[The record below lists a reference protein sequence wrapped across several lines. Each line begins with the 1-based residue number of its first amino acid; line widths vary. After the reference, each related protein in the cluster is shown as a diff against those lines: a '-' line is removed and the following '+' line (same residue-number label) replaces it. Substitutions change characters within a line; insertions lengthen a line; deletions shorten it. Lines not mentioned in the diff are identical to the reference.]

1 MRRRRR
7 SPSRW
12 IPLEQPLQQVEQNIA
27 ELKEL
32 QRTQGLDL
40 SARIED
46 LERRKNQLTKEVF
59 SNLTPWDK
67 VALARHQER
76 PYTLDFV
83 QAICDDFLE
92 LHGDRRYRDDP
103 AVVAGLAF
111 LDGRPVAIAGH
122 QKARTARERQRR
134 NFGMAHPE
142 GYRKALRIM
151 RFAAKLRRPI
161 ITFLDTS
168 GAACL
173 EEAEARGISEA
184 IAVNQREMSL
194 LPVPI
199 VVMVIGE
206 GGSGGAIGLGVGDHI
221 AMLEHA
227 YYSVIAPESCAS
239 ILWRDTQRKAEMAA
253 ALKLTA
259 EDALALGV
267 IDEIIPEPLGGA
279 HRDHAETAARVK
291 HSIVKALDQLATI
304 PADDLVE
311 RRYQKFLNMG
321 REAAERT
328 TSED

>member
-1 MRRRRR
+1 MRKRGR
-7 SPSRW
+7 SLPRW
-12 IPLEQPLQQVEQNIA
+12 IPLEQPLQQLEHNIA

-40 SARIED
+40 SEKIAD
-46 LERRKNQLTKEVF
+46 LERRKDELTKELF
-59 SNLTPWDK
+59 ANLSPWDK
-67 VALARHQER
+67 VALARHQDR
-76 PYTLDFV
+76 PYTLDYV
-83 QAICDDFLE
+83 QATCDEFLE
-92 LHGDRRYRDDP
+92 LHGDRCFRDDP
-103 AVVAGLAF
+103 AIVAGLAF

-142 GYRKALRIM
+142 GYRKALRVM
-151 RFAAKLRRPI
+151 RLAARMGRPI

-194 LPVPI
+194 MPVPI
-199 VVMVIGE
+199 VVVVIGE

-221 AMLEHA
+221 AMLEHS

-239 ILWRDTQRKAEMAA
+239 ILWRATERKAEMAA

-259 EDALALGV
+259 EDALELGV

-279 HRDHAETAARVK
+279 HRDYGEIAARVK
-291 HSIVKALDQLATI
+291 ASILKALDRLRQVPPDEL
-304 PADDLVE
+304 LE
-311 RRYQKFLNMG
+311 RRYRKFLDMG
-321 REAAERT
+321 REAGERATAEQ
-328 TSED
+328 

>member
-1 MRRRRR
+1 MRRR
-7 SPSRW
+7 SSSLSRW
-12 IPLEQPLQQVEQNIA
+12 IPLERPLQQLEQNIA

-32 QRTQGLDL
+32 QATQGLDL
-40 SARIED
+40 SPRIAD
-46 LERRKNQLTKEVF
+46 LERRKDELTREIF
-59 SNLTPWDK
+59 SNMTPWDK
-67 VALARHQER
+67 VALARHQDR
-76 PYTLDFV
+76 PYTLDYV
-83 QAICDDFLE
+83 QAICDEFVE
-92 LHGDRRYRDDP
+92 LHGDRRFRDDP

-111 LDGRPVAIAGH
+111 LEGRPVAIAGH

-142 GYRKALRIM
+142 GYRKALRVM
-151 RFAAKLRRPI
+151 QFAAKLRRPV

-184 IAVNQREMSL
+184 IAFNQREMSL

-199 VVMVIGE
+199 VVVVIGE
-206 GGSGGAIGLGVGDHI
+206 GGSGGAIGLGVGDRI
-221 AMLEHA
+221 AMLEHS

-239 ILWRDTQRKAEMAA
+239 ILWRDTERKAEMAA

-279 HRDHAETAARVK
+279 HRDYAEIAARVK
-291 HSIVKALDQLATI
+291 AAILRALAQLEKLPTQE
-304 PADDLVE
+304 LLE
-311 RRYQKFLNMG
+311 RRYRKFRDMG

-328 TSED
+328 TSAE